1 MSRLSRQK
9 EFDKIINASHRA
21 EVEQHLKELYLNA
34 VSCYNDGW
42 TASDYKKDLVMIQFM
57 LNRLIKKYPNFGK
70 VEEEWEKEMTFE
82 ILKED

>member
-1 MSRLSRQK
+1 MSRLPRHN
-9 EFDKIINASHRA
+9 EYDKIINASQRA

-34 VSCYNDGW
+34 ISWYNDGW

-57 LNRLIKKYPNFGK
+57 LNRLIKKCPNFGEI
-70 VEEEWEKEMTFE
+70 EEEWEREMTFE